1 VLDFARFIP
10 LPSEYDAPG
19 SIGQYNLQIVAD
31 VQNQHK
37 DTWNSS
43 DYELV
48 VLTISSGVLLCER
61 GSSSSYIGMLIKE
74 DVVQTAAEPDFITHS
89 HARKLVGGSFLSGL
103 RNAAHWVGS
112 KITPIKEFLKNHV
125 DHPIANTAVRAAE
138 ALGYGMTGA
147 GSHGKLHNRLY

>member
-10 LPSEYDAPG
+10 LPSEYDAQG
-19 SIGQYNLQIVAD
+19 LSDSDNLQIVAD

-61 GSSSSYIGMLIKE
+61 GSSSSYIGMLVKE
-74 DVVQTAAEPDFITHS
+74 NVVQN
-89 HARKLVGGSFLSGL
+89 GS
-103 RNAAHWVGS
+103 R
-112 KITPIKEFLKNHV
+112 
-125 DHPIANTAVRAAE
+125 
-138 ALGYGMTGA
+138 TGFYN
-147 GSHGKLHNRLY
+147 S

>member
-19 SIGQYNLQIVAD
+19 SIGQYNLQVVAD
-31 VQNQHK
+31 VENQHK

-89 HARKLVGGSFLSGL
+89 HARKLVGGSFLRTLTQCCPLDSL
-103 RNAAHWVGS
+103 
-112 KITPIKEFLKNHV
+112 T
-125 DHPIANTAVRAAE
+125 TARC
-138 ALGYGMTGA
+138 
-147 GSHGKLHNRLY
+147 

>member
-1 VLDFARFIP
+1 MELAYNPRTAYNAWPCNPYGGQGSLDNSLGIRLIPLTGSIVVLDFARFIP

-61 GSSSSYIGMLIKE
+61 VSSSSYIGMLIKE
-74 DVVQTAAEPDFITHS
+74 D
-89 HARKLVGGSFLSGL
+89 LSL
-103 RNAAHWVGS
+103 IH
-112 KITPIKEFLKNHV
+112 I
-125 DHPIANTAVRAAE
+125 
-138 ALGYGMTGA
+138 
-147 GSHGKLHNRLY
+147 